1 MISIECQH
9 QLPFTKSEVFAAGI
23 TADNLP
29 KTISGL
35 ILRSSDEI
43 LHHKSILHIG
53 LEIPKIPSITM
64 NSHVAEFVQDEL
76 VHIRGKSP
84 IGKAAIMFSLT
95 ETQSMLTEVNYRLEI
110 GVSRMFG
117 LAGSMIKSFLEGN
130 IDEFTDEYMGN
141 VSDHIIR
148 DRDSAKKAA

>member
-1 MISIECQH
+1 MINIECQH
-9 QLPFTKSEVFAAGI
+9 QLPFTKAEVFTAGI

-29 KTISGL
+29 KSISGL
-35 ILRSSDEI
+35 IIRSSDDI
-43 LHHKSILHIG
+43 LHHKSILQIG
-53 LEIPKIPSITM
+53 LEIPKVPSIAM
-64 NSHVAEFVQDEL
+64 NSHVAEFVQDEF

-95 ETQSMLTEVNYRLEI
+95 ETESMLTEVNYRLEI

-130 IDEFTDEYMGN
+130 IDEFTNEYMGN
-141 VSDHIIR
+141 VSNYIIR
-148 DRDSAKKAA
+148 DRESTKKAA